1 MLTCLDP
8 LRELTFLSMLL
19 RFLMA
24 ACCGAVIGWERSVSR
39 HAAGLRTHII
49 VCLGSASVMLLNQY
63 LLVLFQTTADPA
75 RLGAQVISGIGFLG
89 AGSII
94 VTGQHREQ
102 RVRGLTTA
110 AGLWA
115 SAFMGLTV
123 GAGFYEAA
131 LVLCV
136 CLFCV
141 IAVMNRL
148 DLKYLKSLTEVR
160 IYVEFA
166 PDTPF
171 SAAVEVVRSQ
181 KWHIANAESIE
192 NHHLSGYGM
201 LLDLRC
207 SEQNRDLDG
216 LLVALRAKEGIS
228 FAQSV

>member
-1 MLTCLDP
+1 MLTCLHP
-8 LRELTFLSMLL
+8 LRELTVLSLLL
-19 RFLMA
+19 RFLLS

-49 VCLGSASVMLLNQY
+49 VCVGSASVMLLNQY
-63 LLVLFQTTADPA
+63 LILLFDTTSDPA

-94 VTGQHREQ
+94 VTGRQREQ

-115 SAFMGLTV
+115 SACMGLTV

-131 LVLCV
+131 VVLCI

-148 DLKYLKSLTEVR
+148 DIKYLKSSTEAR

-166 PDTPF
+166 PEIPF
-171 SAAVEVVRSQ
+171 STAVEAIRSQ
-181 KWHIANAESIE
+181 EWHITNAECIE
-192 NHHLSGYGM
+192 NHHLAGYGM
-201 LLDLRC
+201 LLDIRC
-207 SEQNRDLDG
+207 AEQNRDLNS
-216 LLVALRAKEGIS
+216 LLETLRAAEGIA

>member
-1 MLTCLDP
+1 MLACLDP
-8 LRELTFLSMLL
+8 LRELTIVSMLL
-19 RFLMA
+19 RFLLA

-49 VCLGSASVMLLNQY
+49 VCVGSASVMLLSQY
-63 LLVLFQTTADPA
+63 LSVFFQTPSDPA

-89 AGSII
+89 VGSII
-94 VTGQHREQ
+94 VTGRQREQ

-115 SAFMGLTV
+115 SACMGLTV

-131 LVLCV
+131 LVLCI

-148 DLKYLKSLTEVR
+148 DIKYLKSLTEAR

-166 PDTPF
+166 PKVPF
-171 SAAVEVVRSQ
+171 SAAVEVICTQ
-181 KWHIANAESIE
+181 HWHIANAECIE

-201 LLDLRC
+201 LLDIRC
-207 SEQNRDLDG
+207 SEQNRDLNS
-216 LLVALRAKEGIS
+216 LLEGLRAEEGIS
-228 FAQSV
+228 FVRSI